1 MQRIG
6 ECQAC
11 RPDGRP
17 GRLSS
22 AALNPACFVPCDL
35 GISAMDRQ
43 ALEPR
48 CHGCLTRRT
57 AACCSRMC
65 ENLRR
70 FSSALTCA
78 RAGPDC
84 FTLNL
89 SPRAEAEAAEAGHV
103 VGPASRAARVRNRQP
118 VRPGPHADDGCVL
131 NPWRASLRDAASTST
146 LMTSWQPKQ
155 VLSISIDSLGTFRR
169 HIMSMSD
176 VKRGAPGVIS
186 GTGREISSGNTGR
199 PIQGVIQTDAA
210 INPGNRHECRAFPR
224 YRPASSSLP
233 HLRHGQR

>member
-103 VGPASRAARVRNRQP
+103 VGPASRAARLRHRQP
-118 VRPGPHADDGCVL
+118 VRPGPHADDGCA
-131 NPWRASLRDAASTST
+131 NPNPEPWTLGRPSLRVAVPESKCCPAPDTASAPPDA
-146 LMTSWQPKQ
+146 
-155 VLSISIDSLGTFRR
+155 I
-169 HIMSMSD
+169 
-176 VKRGAPGVIS
+176 
-186 GTGREISSGNTGR
+186 
-199 PIQGVIQTDAA
+199 
-210 INPGNRHECRAFPR
+210 
-224 YRPASSSLP
+224 
-233 HLRHGQR
+233 